1 MNIRKKFNRLAAGL
15 GVAFAM
21 GLTTGCSSGAL
32 AHNPANPSANPSAN
46 PIIPP
51 GSTPDYLPLIYER
64 IINSGSN
71 INARATSNVHSPI
84 ARITDIPAND
94 WLQRLRNMSPGD
106 AQEEIRGCFQSFCEH
121 KYPLLTENEKFI
133 ARIVVIEAM
142 FHDGL
147 NDEEFRTYSE
157 FVSRFQ
163 PDQNFHQRD
172 DALIER
178 ITDQIINS
186 PEYVALK
193 QRLVPS
199 TQITRTNAVEQ
210 YNIRKNFID
219 MVTHETRS
227 AYDMDGVTTHLDNF
241 PRRLSSAAAYALS
254 RAHSPELPTNRGLI
268 FNYAAANAHSIE
280 SLLEIS
286 AHEARHTMDYDDLDR
301 VHRRE
306 ITTSD
311 PHFKHV
317 AVINLNQN
325 LYISLCTN
333 NTHAQY
339 SCPEQFEWY
348 KNQYVERSAQD
359 FARKLVDKFRAKIR
373 ALDSINKD
381 LYNTSSR
388 ETPSLQGVR
397 RLEPQKLELPS

>member
-15 GVAFAM
+15 GAALAM

-32 AHNPANPSANPSAN
+32 AQNSASPGTN

-51 GSTPDYLPLIYER
+51 GSTPDYLPRIYER

-71 INARATSNVHSPI
+71 DARATNYVHSPI
-84 ARITDIPAND
+84 ARIADIPAND
-94 WLQRLRNMSPGD
+94 WLQRLRNMDPGD

-147 NDEEFRTYSE
+147 SDEEFRTYSE

-163 PDQNFHQRD
+163 PDQNFNQRD
-172 DALIER
+172 DVLIER

-186 PEYVALK
+186 PAYAALK
-193 QRLVPS
+193 QLLLPAA
-199 TQITRTNAVEQ
+199 QITGTNAVEQ

-219 MVTHETRS
+219 MVTHEIRT
-227 AYDMDGVTTHLDNF
+227 AFNMDSVTTHLDNF
-241 PRRLSSAAAYALS
+241 PQRLSSAAAYAIS
-254 RAHSPELPTNRGLI
+254 RGAYPELPTNRALL
-268 FNYAAANAHSIE
+268 FNYAVSSTHSIE
-280 SLLEIS
+280 SLLDLS
-286 AHEARHTMDYDDLDR
+286 AHETRHTMDFDDRDR

-306 ITTSD
+306 IMTGD

-325 LYISLCTN
+325 LYIPLCTN
-333 NTHAQY
+333 NTHAAY
-339 SCPEQFEWY
+339 SCPQQFEWY

-359 FARKLVDKFRAKIR
+359 FARKLVEKFRDKVR
-373 ALDSINKD
+373 AAEARDKAIYD
-381 LYNTSSR
+381 TSSR
-388 ETPSLQGVR
+388 ENPSLQSMR
-397 RLEPQKLELPS
+397 SLEPQKFELPS